1 MIAAMVT
8 GTGYG
13 RPSRPAPDLPILLW
27 PADLVLSASWVDAMD
42 RRLYTLPT
50 MAVGRVKTPPALPGA
65 EPVFMNTYRI
75 YEDLRSSLG
84 EEAARSLA
92 HTLGPMFEELGKT
105 VTKAEF
111 QELNATLGR
120 LAEAQ
125 ERTEGKVAQL
135 AEGQADLTVAQART
149 GTQVAELTQAQT
161 RTGTQVAE
169 LTQAQTRTEAQVAEL
184 AQAQAR
190 TETQVVQLTLA
201 QTRTEAQVAE
211 LTLAQ
216 TRTEAQ
222 VTELTLAQTRTESQ
236 VIKLTQA
243 QTRTEV
249 QLAALTQVAQ
259 SLVVEGGRQA
269 TRLDAVLG
277 RTFEIQFR
285 DRLTSYLGRLMRRG
299 KLLRNDEVLEA
310 IEQAVDAGEADE
322 VLRADA
328 IATGVIDGVT
338 SHVVVEVS
346 ITCDTDDIDRA
357 ARRAGILQQAGLVAV
372 PLVACEACSR
382 ESLAYARSRQVRV
395 WCNGVILDAA
405 A

>member
-1 MIAAMVT
+1 
-8 GTGYG
+8 
-13 RPSRPAPDLPILLW
+13 
-27 PADLVLSASWVDAMD
+27 
-42 RRLYTLPT
+42 
-50 MAVGRVKTPPALPGA
+50 
-65 EPVFMNTYRI
+65 MNTYRI

-135 AEGQADLTVAQART
+135 AEGQADLTAAQART
-149 GTQVAELTQAQT
+149 GAQVAELTQAQARTETQVAELTLAQT
-161 RTGTQVAE
+161 RTEAQVAE

-190 TETQVVQLTLA
+190 TEAQVVKLTL
-201 QTRTEAQVAE
+201 
-211 LTLAQ
+211 
-216 TRTEAQ
+216 
-222 VTELTLAQTRTESQ
+222 
-236 VIKLTQA
+236 A

-249 QLAALTQVAQ
+249 QLAALTQVTQ

-277 RTFEIQFR
+277 RTFEMQFR

-299 KLLRNDEVLEA
+299 KLLRNDEVLES

-328 IATGVIDGVT
+328 IATGVIDGVA

-395 WCNGVILDAA
+395 WCNGAILDAA

>member
-1 MIAAMVT
+1 
-8 GTGYG
+8 
-13 RPSRPAPDLPILLW
+13 
-27 PADLVLSASWVDAMD
+27 
-42 RRLYTLPT
+42 
-50 MAVGRVKTPPALPGA
+50 
-65 EPVFMNTYRI
+65 MNTYRI

-149 GTQVAELTQAQT
+149 GAQVAELTQAQARTETQVAELTLAQT
-161 RTGTQVAE
+161 RTEAQVAE

-190 TETQVVQLTLA
+190 TEAQVV
-201 QTRTEAQVAE
+201 
-211 LTLAQ
+211 
-216 TRTEAQ
+216 
-222 VTELTLAQTRTESQ
+222 
-236 VIKLTQA
+236 KLTQA

-277 RTFEIQFR
+277 RTFEMQFR

-299 KLLRNDEVLEA
+299 KLLRNDEVLES

-328 IATGVIDGVT
+328 IATGVIDGVA

>member
-1 MIAAMVT
+1 
-8 GTGYG
+8 
-13 RPSRPAPDLPILLW
+13 
-27 PADLVLSASWVDAMD
+27 
-42 RRLYTLPT
+42 
-50 MAVGRVKTPPALPGA
+50 
-65 EPVFMNTYRI
+65 MNTYRI

-135 AEGQADLTVAQART
+135 ADGQADLTVAQART
-149 GTQVAELTQAQT
+149 GAQVAELTQAQA
-161 RTGTQVAE
+161 RTETQVAE
-169 LTQAQTRTEAQVAEL
+169 LTLAQTRTEAQVAEL
-184 AQAQAR
+184 
-190 TETQVVQLTLA
+190 TQA

-216 TRTEAQ
+216 TRTE
-222 VTELTLAQTRTESQ
+222 SQ
-236 VIKLTQA
+236 VVKLTQA

-277 RTFEIQFR
+277 RTFEMQFR

-299 KLLRNDEVLEA
+299 KLLRNDEVLES
-310 IEQAVDAGEADE
+310 IEQVVDAGEADK

-328 IATGVIDGVT
+328 IATGVIDGVA

-395 WCNGVILDAA
+395 WCNGAILDAA

>member
-1 MIAAMVT
+1 
-8 GTGYG
+8 
-13 RPSRPAPDLPILLW
+13 
-27 PADLVLSASWVDAMD
+27 
-42 RRLYTLPT
+42 
-50 MAVGRVKTPPALPGA
+50 
-65 EPVFMNTYRI
+65 MNTYRI

-111 QELNATLGR
+111 QKLNATLGR

-135 AEGQADLTVAQART
+135 AEGQADLTAAQARTGAQVADLTVAQART
-149 GTQVAELTQAQT
+149 GAQVAELTQAQA
-161 RTGTQVAE
+161 RTG
-169 LTQAQTRTEAQVAEL
+169 
-184 AQAQAR
+184 
-190 TETQVVQLTLA
+190 
-201 QTRTEAQVAE
+201 AQVAE

-216 TRTEAQ
+216 TRTE
-222 VTELTLAQTRTESQ
+222 
-236 VIKLTQA
+236 
-243 QTRTEV
+243 V
-249 QLAALTQVAQ
+249 QLAALTPVTH

-277 RTFEIQFR
+277 RTFEMQFR

-328 IATGVIDGVT
+328 IATGVIDGVA